1 MNGWKVSDLGRV
13 WGARI
18 GPFTPLSEDHGG
30 YLKVTGNRKSAAV
43 HRLVCIAFHGAPPSP
58 KHTVD
63 HKDGNRK
70 NNHADNLRWASP
82 SEQMVNRKVGHQ
94 RRRVDYTPVEANI
107 GGGWCRFD
115 SVTLCAD
122 HLGLNSRG
130 ISKCLTGVLKKHGGL
145 KFRWVEEPTIDGEEW
160 RFLSE
165 QAVWI
170 STHGRSKNKNGRVFT
185 PRPAGGGYCRVGGHF
200 VHRLVMIAFGPEKPE
215 WASSVD
221 HKNRDR
227 ANNHV
232 DNLAWSSPMMQAQN
246 KAMCAPR
253 LINHCKAVRMVAADG
268 TATIFSS
275 AKEASNQTGVG
286 RGEISM
292 HANGK
297 RKRTKSGTKWEFV

>member
-1 MNGWKVSDLGRV
+1 MEIWKGVNGWKVSDLGRV

-58 KHTVD
+58 KHT
-63 HKDGNRK
+63 
-70 NNHADNLRWASP
+70 
-82 SEQMVNRKVGHQ
+82 
-94 RRRVDYTPVEANI
+94 
-107 GGGWCRFD
+107 
-115 SVTLCAD
+115 
-122 HLGLNSRG
+122 
-130 ISKCLTGVLKKHGGL
+130 
-145 KFRWVEEPTIDGEEW
+145 
-160 RFLSE
+160 
-165 QAVWI
+165 
-170 STHGRSKNKNGRVFT
+170 
-185 PRPAGGGYCRVGGHF
+185 
-200 VHRLVMIAFGPEKPE
+200 
-215 WASSVD
+215 VD